1 MIEEKAEGED
11 LCEFSSHFQANRDP
25 VSKNEGVGRGR
36 EEKKE
41 REKRNTTNSDE
52 DVRGEEFLV
61 LVQMK
66 LVQLLWRSVWRFLR
80 ELKNK
85 QTNKPEKKSN
95 QPTRQTNHKN
105 VPCGLVIVVVL
116 LLLCPERS
124 CKDTAEKHAHLP
136 LLLHYSQET
145 GNGTS
150 LLTDISQQKN
160 GRRRIWYIY
169 AVGYLAAIKRNKGRA
184 FVGTCL

>member
-1 MIEEKAEGED
+1 MNDWRKGRGRGS
-11 LCEFSSHFQANRDP
+11 LWVQQSVLANRDP

-36 EEKKE
+36 EEKEE

-52 DVRGEEFLV
+52 DVRGEESLV

-80 ELKNK
+80 ELKTSK
-85 QTNKPEKKSN
+85 
-95 QPTRQTNHKN
+95 QTNHKN
-105 VPCGLVIVVVL
+105 VPCDLIIVVVL

-145 GNGTS
+145 GNGTR